1 MSMTAD
7 ADVQTMAPD
16 EVEQRLEAATQR
28 RLVEALLFA
37 ASDPVS
43 MNDLRTHLPD
53 DADLGAILEDL
64 QSLYQGRGISLERHG
79 NDWAFRTATDLAPL
93 LTKHVEQPKKLTR
106 ATIETLAIIAYHQPV
121 TRGEIETIRGVAVS
135 RGSLDTLLEQGWIK
149 PGRRRESPGRPVTWL
164 TTPAFLDH
172 FDLGSI
178 HDLPGI
184 DELKAAGLLD
194 ARPAVMA
201 LADRFPDG
209 LDLDQEADAAAE
221 AAEDAEHAVELGSVM
236 ADHAEGE
243 GTDQA
248 LASLTGKTTVI
259 SEDFSADF
267 SADEEEDNDGF
278 MDDDGLSDAIE
289 DDTDIDEILSD
300 DEDAEPAR

>member
-1 MSMTAD
+1 MSMTAE
-7 ADVQTMAPD
+7 AEAPTLSPD
-16 EVEQRLEAATQR
+16 EVEERLEAATQR

-43 MNDLRTHLPD
+43 MNDLRAHLPEN
-53 DADLGAILEDL
+53 ADLGAILEDL
-64 QSLYQGRGISLERHG
+64 QTLYNGRGITLERHG
-79 NDWAFRTATDLAPL
+79 NDWAFRTATDLAPM

-135 RGSLDTLLEQGWIK
+135 RGALDTLLEQGWVK
-149 PGRRRESPGRPVTWL
+149 PGRRRDSPGRPVTWL

-178 HDLPGI
+178 NDLPGI

-194 ARPAVMA
+194 ARPAVTA

-209 LDLDQEADAAAE
+209 LDLEDEADAEAE
-221 AAEDAEHAVELGSVM
+221 AAEDEDHAVELGSVM
-236 ADHAEGE
+236 AEDADGE
-243 GTDQA
+243 GVDQTMQA
-248 LASLTGKTTVI
+248 LTGETEIRAASN
-259 SEDFSADF
+259 DH
-267 SADEEEDNDGF
+267 DNDGF
-278 MDDDGLSDAIE
+278 IGDDGQSDGMDG
-289 DDTDIDEILSD
+289 DDTHIDDVVID
-300 DEDAEPAR
+300 DEDAEHTR